1 MDNFNHRRP
10 NKHNLPR
17 RTLDGFAAPSAKGF
31 NQGSIGFQAAPK
43 RSNLRPVAADK
54 KLDDMRRPEGFHAAV
69 QPQIGATGILPSPSL
84 PAINT
89 GPRRRSR
96 LGRKG
101 KKLESGIKPKKTF
114 WRRAKRVGLGMTA
127 VMAVVAVYFIAKIYF
142 VQKNVFRGGGN
153 APALAQNVEVST
165 LNGEGDGRVN
175 VLLLGIGGP
184 EHEAPD
190 LSDTIIIA
198 SIDPVNNQTALL
210 SIPRDLWVEIPGYG
224 SQKINAAFS
233 YGKQGSKATNV
244 AEATKDGIEL
254 AEKTLEPVLG
264 IPIHYHVVVDFS
276 AFRQSVD
283 AVGGIAVNVPEQ
295 LYDPTIA
302 WENNYNPVIAEPGI
316 QSFNGQRALLYAKSR
331 QTSSDFARGERQRL
345 LLIALKDKILS
356 AGTYSNPLKI
366 AQLLD
371 SLGDNVYTDFSTGD
385 FQRLYEIANKIPSD
399 SIFSLDLVTPPHNY
413 VTTGPV
419 NGLSAVLPKA
429 GLYQYDEIKNYV
441 RNALKDGFISK
452 ENAEVVVL
460 NGTSVSGLATKK
472 SDELKTYG
480 YNVTTV
486 GDAPTEDYQT
496 TLLIDVTGQNKYTK
510 NYLERRLNVTA
521 TTTVPAGID
530 PGTADFVILLG
541 ADAATASGAN

>member
-1 MDNFNHRRP
+1 MDFKNRRP
-10 NKHNLPR
+10 INHNLPR
-17 RTLDGFAAPSAKGF
+17 RSLDGFGVPGGIGANHGTIGNMGTAHRPSV
-31 NQGSIGFQAAPK
+31 
-43 RSNLRPVAADK
+43 RPASPDK
-54 KLDDMRRPEGFHAAV
+54 KLDDLRRPEGFHAAV
-69 QPQIGATGILPSPSL
+69 QPQIQNSILPAPSL

-89 GPRRRSR
+89 GPRKRSR
-96 LGRKG
+96 LKRRGRHLNDGLKS
-101 KKLESGIKPKKTF
+101 KKSF
-114 WRRAKRVGLGMTA
+114 WRRAKRVALGLSAAGML
-127 VMAVVAVYFIAKIYF
+127 VAAYFIVKIYF
-142 VQKNVFRGGGN
+142 VQKNIFRGGGS
-153 APALAQNVEVST
+153 APALAQNVEVSS
-165 LNGEGDGRVN
+165 LKGEGDGRVN

-190 LSDTIIIA
+190 LSDTIIIV

-224 SQKINAAFS
+224 SQKVNAAFA
-233 YGKQGSKATNV
+233 YGKQNSKAKDV
-244 AEATKDGIEL
+244 AGATKDGLAL

-302 WENNYNPVIAEPGI
+302 WENGYNPVIADEGI
-316 QSFNGQRALLYAKSR
+316 QNFNGQRALLYAKSR

-345 LLIALKDKILS
+345 LLIALKEKILS

-366 AQLLD
+366 SQLLD
-371 SLGDNVYTDFSTGD
+371 SLGENVYTDFSTGD
-385 FQRLYEIANKIPSD
+385 FQRLYEIAGKIPSD
-399 SIFSLDLVTPPHNY
+399 SIFSLDLVTPPHNF

-429 GLYQYDEIKNYV
+429 GLYEYDAIKNYV

-452 ENAEVVVL
+452 ENAEVVIL
-460 NGTSVSGLATKK
+460 NGTTATGLATKK
-472 SDELKTYG
+472 ADELKSYG

-486 GDAPTEDYQT
+486 GDAPTEDFQT
-496 TLLIDVTGQNKYTK
+496 TQLIDITNQNKYTK
-510 NYLERRLNVTA
+510 NYLERRLGVTA
-521 TTTVPAGID
+521 TSTVPTGVV
-530 PGTADFVILLG
+530 PGTADFVIILG
-541 ADAATASGAN
+541 ADANSSNQAN